1 MKDYLTV
8 VEFAAAGITK
18 QAVYKRIKQ
27 DLAPYVKSKTEK
39 RLYQNSGHE
48 KDVTI
53 EWIVLDVILKDGEL
67 EDNWNTWVEEKM
79 AVVQPVLDQLNK

>member
-39 RLYQNSGHE
+39 DYIKIADMKRRYNRMDS
-48 KDVTI
+48 I
-53 EWIVLDVILKDGEL
+53 RR
-67 EDNWNTWVEEKM
+67 
-79 AVVQPVLDQLNK
+79 

>member
-27 DLAPYVKSKTEK
+27 DLAPYVKEQDGKKTISKQRT
-39 RLYQNSGHE
+39 
-48 KDVTI
+48 
-53 EWIVLDVILKDGEL
+53 
-67 EDNWNTWVEEKM
+67 
-79 AVVQPVLDQLNK
+79 

>member
-1 MKDYLTV
+1 MKPPIERMVICDEIDRTFGNGQLTFVYLMQRNKLEQEIKEQAGGQEMKDYLTV

-39 RLYQNSGHE
+39 
-48 KDVTI
+48 KTI
-53 EWIVLDVILKDGEL
+53 SK
-67 EDNWNTWVEEKM
+67 
-79 AVVQPVLDQLNK
+79 

>member
-27 DLAPYVKSKTEK
+27 DLAPYVKEQDGKETISK
-39 RLYQNSGHE
+39 
-48 KDVTI
+48 
-53 EWIVLDVILKDGEL
+53 
-67 EDNWNTWVEEKM
+67 
-79 AVVQPVLDQLNK
+79 

>member
-53 EWIVLDVILKDGEL
+53 RR
-67 EDNWNTWVEEKM
+67 
-79 AVVQPVLDQLNK
+79 

>member
-27 DLAPYVKSKTEK
+27 DLAPYVKEQDGKKTISK
-39 RLYQNSGHE
+39 YGHE
-48 KDVTI
+48 KT
-53 EWIVLDVILKDGEL
+53 L
-67 EDNWNTWVEEKM
+67 
-79 AVVQPVLDQLNK
+79 Q

>member
-8 VEFAAAGITK
+8 VEFAAAAGITK

-39 RLYQNSGHE
+39 RLYQKKRLNY
-48 KDVTI
+48 
-53 EWIVLDVILKDGEL
+53 LKKKNQQKPHKAQQKPHLCYWTE
-67 EDNWNTWVEEKM
+67 
-79 AVVQPVLDQLNK
+79 

>member
-27 DLAPYVKSKTEK
+27 DLAPSRPCTLCKRARRKKDYIKIADMKKT
-39 RLYQNSGHE
+39 LQ
-48 KDVTI
+48 
-53 EWIVLDVILKDGEL
+53 
-67 EDNWNTWVEEKM
+67 
-79 AVVQPVLDQLNK
+79 

>member
-27 DLAPYVKSKTEK
+27 DLAPYEKT
-39 RLYQNSGHE
+39 LQ
-48 KDVTI
+48 
-53 EWIVLDVILKDGEL
+53 
-67 EDNWNTWVEEKM
+67 
-79 AVVQPVLDQLNK
+79 

>member
-27 DLAPYVKSKTEK
+27 DLAPYPQG
-39 RLYQNSGHE
+39 RG
-48 KDVTI
+48 
-53 EWIVLDVILKDGEL
+53 
-67 EDNWNTWVEEKM
+67 
-79 AVVQPVLDQLNK
+79 A

>member
-27 DLAPYVKSKTEK
+27 GLAPYVKEQDGKKTISK
-39 RLYQNSGHE
+39 
-48 KDVTI
+48 
-53 EWIVLDVILKDGEL
+53 
-67 EDNWNTWVEEKM
+67 
-79 AVVQPVLDQLNK
+79 

>member
-39 RLYQNSGHE
+39 RLYQNTVKYVCPIFAYCKGC
-48 KDVTI
+48 I
-53 EWIVLDVILKDGEL
+53 Q
-67 EDNWNTWVEEKM
+67 N
-79 AVVQPVLDQLNK
+79 

>member
-27 DLAPYVKSKTEK
+27 DLAPYVKEQDGKKTMSK
-39 RLYQNSGHE
+39 
-48 KDVTI
+48 
-53 EWIVLDVILKDGEL
+53 
-67 EDNWNTWVEEKM
+67 
-79 AVVQPVLDQLNK
+79 